1 MQPDKIIPRARTI
14 QVAEQEP
21 DNNEAG
27 QTAGNKGD
35 KEPPPPPKSLVANLE
50 ANNSEGASDRYESFL
65 KGRGD
70 AWNPQTETYT
80 LRKHFSSFCSKL
92 ATIVLVE

>member
-14 QVAEQEP
+14 QVAEQEA

-35 KEPPPPPKSLVANLE
+35 KEPPPPKSLVANLE

-65 KGRGD
+65 KGGGD

-80 LRKHFSSFCSKL
+80 LRKPVSSLCCKL
-92 ATIVLVE
+92 ATVVLVE

>member
-1 MQPDKIIPRARTI
+1 MQPHKIIPRARTI
-14 QVAEQEP
+14 QVAEQEA

-35 KEPPPPPKSLVANLE
+35 KEPPPQSLVANLE

-70 AWNPQTETYT
+70 AWNPQTE
-80 LRKHFSSFCSKL
+80 
-92 ATIVLVE
+92 A

>member
-1 MQPDKIIPRARTI
+1 MQPDKMIPRARTI

-35 KEPPPPPKSLVANLE
+35 KEPPPKSLVANLE

-80 LRKHFSSFCSKL
+80 LRKPFSSLCSKL
-92 ATIVLVE
+92 TTIVLVE

>member
-1 MQPDKIIPRARTI
+1 MQPDKMIPRARTI

-35 KEPPPPPKSLVANLE
+35 KEPPP
-50 ANNSEGASDRYESFL
+50 R
-65 KGRGD
+65 
-70 AWNPQTETYT
+70 AWWLT
-80 LRKHFSSFCSKL
+80 LRPITVREPVTGMKAF
-92 ATIVLVE
+92 

>member
-1 MQPDKIIPRARTI
+1 MIPRARTI

-35 KEPPPPPKSLVANLE
+35 KEPPPKSLVANLE

-80 LRKHFSSFCSKL
+80 LRKPFSSLCSKL
-92 ATIVLVE
+92 TTIVLIE